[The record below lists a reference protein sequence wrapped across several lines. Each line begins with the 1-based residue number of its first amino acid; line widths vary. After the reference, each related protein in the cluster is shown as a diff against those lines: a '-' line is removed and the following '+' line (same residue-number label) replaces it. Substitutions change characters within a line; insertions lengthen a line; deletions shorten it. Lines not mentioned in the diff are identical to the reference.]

1 MNMNSKSTKI
11 VKWSV
16 AILILVLWLFKSN
29 GIIASVFV
37 DNEKRLKEVDISQ
50 YSSVSRVYPYV
61 SGQSDR
67 GDYIDTY
74 SITGAAFCETEATN
88 YLREVELILKSE
100 KGAYAIKAAPSE
112 DISFYDQF
120 QDIKQIRGN
129 EIGFRVNFSTINLPS
144 GIYELYIYV
153 RETEDIYGIGNSGYK
168 YIKDKA
174 GFRSFDYGQQIDLDS
189 DCFIETDIPFA
200 YDAVTNNEDGTTYIG
215 GWQALKKS
223 ESSDTSVYIEIKTS
237 DGCRYFE
244 VEKAIRKD
252 IMVALGDNYMMS
264 GMHNSLDTR
273 LFEPGNYRTRVVV
286 RYGGKYYIS
295 SRSESVLIQ
304 K

>member
-1 MNMNSKSTKI
+1 MNMNSKLTKI

-29 GIIASVFV
+29 GIIASIFV
-37 DNEKRLKEVDISQ
+37 DNEKRLNEVDIFQ

-67 GDYIDTY
+67 GDYFDTY
-74 SITGAAFCETEATN
+74 SITGAAFCESEASD

-100 KGAYAIKAAPSE
+100 KGAYAIKAAPS
-112 DISFYDQF
+112 DDTRFYEQF
-120 QDIKQIRGN
+120 QDIKQIRGKG
-129 EIGFRVNFSTINLPS
+129 IGFRVNFSTINLPS

-153 RETEDIYGIGNSGYK
+153 RETEDIYGISNSGYK
-168 YIKDKA
+168 FIKDKD

-200 YDAVTNNEDGTTYIG
+200 YDVVTNNEDGTTYIG
-215 GWQALKKS
+215 GWQALEKS
-223 ESSDTSVYIEIKTS
+223 ESSETSVYIAIETA
-237 DGCRYFE
+237 DGSKYFE

-252 IMVALGDNYMMS
+252 IMMAFGDNHMMS
-264 GMHNSLDTR
+264 GMHKSLDTIS
-273 LFEPGNYRTRVVV
+273 FKPGNYHTRVVV
-286 RYGGKYYIS
+286 KYDGKYYIS
-295 SRSESVLIQ
+295 SRSENVLI
-304 K
+304 KK